1 MSFSLSDAKWTVA
14 DYRRTAFKHNGKHGN
29 CDTGDTLCLDV
40 GERPILSNIR
50 TGLIDPDTPESV
62 MTKKAADGKDW
73 KLVVSLRLDEGLG
86 EGTDMLVLGRI

>member
-1 MSFSLSDAKWTVA
+1 
-14 DYRRTAFKHNGKHGN
+14 
-29 CDTGDTLCLDV
+29 
-40 GERPILSNIR
+40 
-50 TGLIDPDTPESV
+50 